1 MRVIDV
7 TFKMGKNVL
16 FLNDMRAYTI
26 AINIGAWLKA
36 ITLLPH
42 GPSCSGQ
49 ARILLELVGNLYS
62 TLRVCTIAIHIGA
75 QIAQIAQVAQVLQ
88 VLVP

>member
-36 ITLLPH
+36 ITLLPLGH
-42 GPSCSGQ
+42 R
-49 ARILLELVGNLYS
+49 ARAKHVYFLS
-62 TLRVCTIAIHIGA
+62 S
-75 QIAQIAQVAQVLQ
+75 
-88 VLVP
+88 